1 MSQKLV
7 LLLSLIVFFSMSFPQ
22 AITAQ
27 SSSPTSSSIVGMVT
41 DPTGAI
47 IVGANVSLRNI
58 NTGLERTT
66 QVNDQGFYS
75 LTQLAPGEYQIIV
88 EASGFNK
95 STNERLILSLGTTA
109 LLDVTLNLSQENT
122 VIEVIDST
130 LINQGKTESSTNV
143 ERQTI
148 ADLPINRRDFLEF
161 ALISAR
167 VTKDANRSQGV
178 LTTSGLSINGQNPRT
193 NNLTIDGLSNNEFGS
208 GSRLSPFSQEAV
220 QEFQVI
226 TNNFSAE
233 IGRTLAGT
241 INIVTKGG
249 SNELKGNLFS
259 LYRSDD
265 ISARNAFSQSNPEF
279 RQYQF
284 GSTLGG
290 AIKENKA
297 FFFASFERLS
307 IKQNNIVTISD
318 QTLASIRRQGFF
330 QDNGAIP
337 FSIANT
343 GLLFRSDFLISNNDT
358 LWIRYNSNTSY
369 NGALE
374 QFGGLIGDT
383 SGGQFRANDYS
394 IALNNTYFNNNGLVN
409 ETRLIFSRLNRKTT
423 PISTQPQVQLVAPE
437 GTISIGQN
445 IVLSQQ
451 TRQRL
456 YQIVNN
462 TSVNYKNQTIKFG
475 IDSIYLNSLPGTFI
489 QQFVSGTYNFT
500 PLNFSEI
507 TGIPGLPDFT
517 GLEAFDPS
525 LRSVEQRAF
534 LNFVA
539 TNPNNLFPGLPPGLP
554 LADLP
559 IPRLFS
565 QGFGNSEVS
574 LTAASFG
581 TFLQDDIKIKPNLLI
596 KLGLRY
602 DINRITNI
610 PNNNGNFSPRI
621 SFSYTSSKI
630 NNLSIS
636 GSYGLFFGVPIG
648 AISGVL
654 ETFKNGFRSLTLFLP
669 VSTLPLM
676 LPDKRFP
683 ISNAL
688 PAGVPFIPQLS
699 FRSTIDKNFLNS
711 YSQQANL
718 NISYLLKKNTQL
730 SAEYTFVRGLRLI
743 SMRDIN
749 PIVRPIAI
757 DPIGSFVSGRVDPSQ
772 GTLLN
777 IESAYDSYYHAL
789 TLSIKRR
796 LQNRAALLASY
807 TYSKAIDNSS
817 DFSIVIAEVGN
828 PLKPGDERGLSLQ
841 DIRNRLV
848 FSGIFDISYK
858 KNFLLKDLQVSSIIT
873 LESGRP
879 YNLLA
884 GVDLDLSG
892 DANPADR
899 PTAIGRNVGILPGF
913 ANIDLRLIK
922 SVKFQEK
929 YQFQAI
935 FEVFNLFNRVNISD
949 INRTFP
955 PDKNGVFNLPA
966 QENGRFIAP
975 SERFRGA
982 FAPRQ
987 LQIGLKFSF

>member
-7 LLLSLIVFFSMSFPQ
+7 LLLSLIVFLFIFSPQ
-22 AITAQ
+22 AIIAQ
-27 SSSPTSSSIVGMVT
+27 SSSPTSSSVVGIVSDT
-41 DPTGAI
+41 TGAV
-47 IVGANVSLRNI
+47 IVGASITLRNI
-58 NTGLERTT
+58 STNLERET

-75 LTQLAPGEYQIIV
+75 LTQLPPGEYQVIV
-88 EASGFNK
+88 EANGF
-95 STNERLILSLGTTA
+95 STSKNEKLILSLGTTA
-109 LLDVTLNLSQENT
+109 LLDVTLNLSQENN
-122 VIEVIDST
+122 VIEVIDSAI
-130 LINQGKTESSTNV
+130 INQGKTESSTNV
-143 ERQTI
+143 DRQTI

-161 ALISAR
+161 ALTSAR

-193 NNLTIDGLSNNEFGS
+193 NNLTIDGLSNNEFAS
-208 GSRLSPFSQEAV
+208 GGRLSPFSQEAV

-226 TNNFSAE
+226 TNSFSAE

-259 LYRSDD
+259 LYRSDEL
-265 ISARNAFSQSNPEF
+265 SARNAFSATNPEF
-279 RQYQF
+279 KQHQF

-318 QTLASIRRQGFF
+318 ETLASIRRQGFS
-330 QDNGAIP
+330 QNNGAIP

-343 GLLFRSDFLISNNDT
+343 GVLLRSDFLVSNNDT
-358 LWIRYNSNTSY
+358 LWIRYNGNTSY

-374 QFGGLIGDT
+374 QFGGLVGDT
-383 SGGQFRANDYS
+383 AGGQFRANDNS
-394 IALNNTYFNNNGLVN
+394 IALNNTYFNSNGLVN
-409 ETRLIFSRLNRKTT
+409 ETRFIFSRLNRKTT
-423 PISTQPQVQLVAPE
+423 PIGTQPQVQLVAPE
-437 GTISIGQN
+437 GTINIGQN
-445 IVLSQQ
+445 IVLPQQ

-456 YQIVNN
+456 YQLVNN
-462 TSVNYKNQTIKFG
+462 TSIGYKNQNVKFG
-475 IDSIYLNSLPGTFI
+475 VDLIYLQSLPGTFI
-489 QQFVSGTYNFT
+489 QQFVNGTYNFT

-507 TGIPGLPDFT
+507 TGIAGLPDFT

-525 LRSVEQRAF
+525 LRSSEQRAF
-534 LNFVA
+534 LNFLA
-539 TNPNNLFPGLPPGLP
+539 ANPNNIFPGLPPGLP

-559 IPRLFS
+559 IPRLFA
-565 QGFGNSEVS
+565 QGFGNGQVS
-574 LTAASFG
+574 LKAFSFG
-581 TFLQDDIKIKPNLLI
+581 TFLQDDIKIKPNLII

-602 DINRITNI
+602 DINRVTNI
-610 PNNNGNFSPRI
+610 PNNSGNFSPRI
-621 SFSYTSSKI
+621 SFSYTPSKTS
-630 NNLSIS
+630 NLNIS
-636 GSYGLFFGVPIG
+636 GNYGLFFGLPIG

-654 ETFKNGFRSLTLFLP
+654 DSFKNGFRSLTLFLP
-669 VSTLPLM
+669 TSALPLT

-683 ISNAL
+683 ISNDL
-688 PAGVPFIPQLS
+688 PTGVPFIPQLS
-699 FRSTIDKNFLNS
+699 FQSQIDRNFLSS

-730 SAEYTFVRGLRLI
+730 SIEYTFVRGLRLI

-807 TYSKAIDNSS
+807 TYSKSIDNSS

-828 PLKPGDERGLSLQ
+828 PLKPGSERGLSLQ

-848 FSGIFDISYK
+848 FSGIFDISYN

-892 DANPADR
+892 DANPTDR

-929 YQFQAI
+929 YNAQII

-955 PDKNGVFNLPA
+955 PDKNGNFNLPA

-975 SERFRGA
+975 VERFRGA
-982 FAPRQ
+982 LSPRQ
-987 LQIGLKFSF
+987 LQIGLKLSF